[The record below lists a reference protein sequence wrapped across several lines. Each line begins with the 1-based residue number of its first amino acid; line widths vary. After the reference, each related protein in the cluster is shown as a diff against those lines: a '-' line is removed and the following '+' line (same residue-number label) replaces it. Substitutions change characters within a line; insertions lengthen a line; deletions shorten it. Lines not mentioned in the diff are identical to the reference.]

1 MNEFGHCDKTV
12 LVDSVCYMVLQDEL
26 VKQDD
31 YSTQH
36 IPAAI
41 EKFASMQCQE
51 NDTTML
57 LMLRSRALNSKT
69 RLCWDSLRWM
79 VSGRTL
85 CTSRNV
91 YKR

>member
-12 LVDSVCYMVLQDEL
+12 LVDSVCYTVLQDEL

-51 NDTTML
+51 NDTRCHCLDGITCACAE
-57 LMLRSRALNSKT
+57 ALHCYIGKLADPTVGSV
-69 RLCWDSLRWM
+69 M
-79 VSGRTL
+79 A
-85 CTSRNV
+85 
-91 YKR
+91 Y